1 MGSLSGLDNYAKSQG
16 LNMEQISS
24 INSEYG
30 GFSTLN
36 KAKGTEAG
44 LGGPLTS
51 GKVNAA
57 QTGIDTFNSAKVNDM
72 LGLYQKEGM
81 SPTQAGSQIAKTNG
95 IAVAVKNG
103 KETEIFGSNGK
114 IAMTT
119 GQTVQNGYTENWVKD
134 GNGNMIYSNG
144 QNGAYTVS
152 KNGHTNEHLNNTVNN
167 SSTVN
172 TSGKKN
178 DLYNDQYNVGMSPG
192 VLEGAMAY
200 KGKGAG
206 SFLNP
211 VQKNGANFI
220 LSGKAGQGYK
230 ENFTTQGIDAF
241 AKVKETSQ
249 MNKQDIKGQLE
260 GFAQLENKLY
270 AGAGISFGVKAGDV
284 LTINAG
290 AKGSFTISYGEMN
303 NMKINEFKENAFNS
317 QAVQGAKTFTQFK
330 SALNQS
336 FNNTTP
342 VENQLLKAVD
352 GKIKGMG
359 INPIAT
365 VNNGASKQEEIKNL
379 SNELTAGKITQAQY
393 IKDAEKIGEGHH
405 KL

>member
-1 MGSLSGLDNYAKSQG
+1 
-16 LNMEQISS
+16 
-24 INSEYG
+24 
-30 GFSTLN
+30 
-36 KAKGTEAG
+36 
-44 LGGPLTS
+44 
-51 GKVNAA
+51 
-57 QTGIDTFNSAKVNDM
+57 
-72 LGLYQKEGM
+72 
-81 SPTQAGSQIAKTNG
+81 
-95 IAVAVKNG
+95 
-103 KETEIFGSNGK
+103 
-114 IAMTT
+114 
-119 GQTVQNGYTENWVKD
+119 
-134 GNGNMIYSNG
+134 
-144 QNGAYTVS
+144 
-152 KNGHTNEHLNNTVNN
+152 
-167 SSTVN
+167 VN

-211 VQKNGANFI
+211 VQKNTSNYV

-241 AKVKETSQ
+241 AKVKDTSQ
-249 MNKQDIKGQLE
+249 VNQQDIKGQLE
-260 GFAQLENKLY
+260 GFATMENKLY

-290 AKGSFTISYGEMN
+290 AKGSATISYGEIN

-342 VENQLLKAVD
+342 VENQLLKAVA
-352 GKIKGMG
+352 GKIKAMG

-365 VNNGASKQEEIKNL
+365 VNSGSLPGEFQEVK
-379 SNELTAGKITQAQY
+379 GKGQM
-393 IKDAEKIGEGHH
+393 G
-405 KL
+405 